1 MPLAYAQVAAKSGV
15 LSQFLGSLAPAP
27 GAYARLQ
34 LAARLVAQCECQV
47 ALSHAF
53 AFPLAEV
60 AAAVAAAHPDF
71 LPLLLAKLH
80 HVGISPILVIR
91 MALPCCC
98 FM

>member
-1 MPLAYAQVAAKSGV
+1 MAAKAAA
-15 LSQFLGSLAPAP
+15 LSSFLRSLPPAP

-47 ALSHAF
+47 ALSHTF

-60 AAAVAAAHPDF
+60 AAAVAAEHPGF

-80 HVGISPILVIR
+80 HVRDPHAPV
-91 MALPCCC
+91 
-98 FM
+98 